1 MSNNEPKVKKQD
13 LTPMIKSVIF
23 LFFLAAAVW
32 PADLRAQNLPDLKS
46 QAGWKEKDKQDFLK
60 FLKSDKQAPVTGQ
73 VKSVPGGGDRN
84 WTPRKARYLTLALA
98 GESILTVDNAGKRA
112 TAPLAF
118 GPELLAGGHLFSW
131 IRYYGGLKYNR
142 TTQDRLA
149 GGHARLE
156 HYEIPA
162 GIELA
167 LIPLGTPQTRYVLL
181 RAGVSAHYFTGPV
194 KKTALN
200 PSLLGWHEAWNVALG
215 YEWQFADSRWRAN
228 ILAEGCRSFVHK
240 NSPEFYQAGL
250 TAGLAYT
257 F

>member
-1 MSNNEPKVKKQD
+1 MK
-13 LTPMIKSVIF
+13 TAIF
-23 LFFLAAAVW
+23 LFCLAAAFW
-32 PADLRAQNLPDLKS
+32 PAGLAAQNLPDLKN

-73 VKSVPGGGDRN
+73 VKSVPGGDDKK
-84 WTPRKARYLTLALA
+84 WTPRKARYLTLALT
-98 GESILTVDNAGKRA
+98 GNSIITVSNAGKRTAGA
-112 TAPLAF
+112 TAF

-131 IRYYGGLKYNR
+131 IRYYGGVKYGRISQARVN
-142 TTQDRLA
+142 
-149 GGHARLE
+149 GGHTRLE
-156 HYEIPA
+156 HYEVPA

-181 RAGVSAHYFTGPV
+181 RAGVSAHYFTGPANRADFNP
-194 KKTALN
+194 ALQ
-200 PSLLGWHEAWNVALG
+200 GWHEAWNVGLG
-215 YEWQFADSRWRAN
+215 YEWQFAGSRWRAN
-228 ILAEGCRSFVHK
+228 LLAEGCRSFVHR